1 MFIGLG
7 LWDSGLVSGLFQGTG
22 TEAGDVRLQLATGR
36 AITPDLR
43 GDIGLMYPYE
53 PSLWVRPIHPVGHL
67 DDWMGPVVWQQD
79 NAS

>member
-1 MFIGLG
+1 MLEGVE
-7 LWDSGLVSGLFQGTG
+7 LWYRGLVSGLFRDSG
-22 TEAGDVRLQLATGR
+22 TEARDSRFLLALGR

-67 DDWMGPVVWQQD
+67 DDWMGPVV
-79 NAS
+79 